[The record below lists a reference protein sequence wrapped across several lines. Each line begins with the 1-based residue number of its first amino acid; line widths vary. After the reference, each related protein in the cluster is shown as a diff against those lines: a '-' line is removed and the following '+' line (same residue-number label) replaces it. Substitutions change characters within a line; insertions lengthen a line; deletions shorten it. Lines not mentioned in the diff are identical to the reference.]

1 MHRIWLST
9 MYTFCCSANSSTSLI
24 IYFNNDKIVQECST
38 KIYIQTPCVTVLIL
52 SECTNSLC
60 ETIRT
65 ALGRTAP
72 HIINLDPLLS
82 TLCNGSSS
90 PRVYEQHESTVRT
103 ALSRTAPHNIQ
114 TSLLQVAV
122 VGISTNKVT
131 SYWCSIHYT
140 TH

>member
-1 MHRIWLST
+1 MALNYVYILLFREQLV
-9 MYTFCCSANSSTSLI
+9 LI
-24 IYFNNDKIVQECST
+24 NNIFQHDDTAQECST

-90 PRVYEQHESTVRT
+90 PRGYEQHESTVRT

-122 VGISTNKVT
+122 VGISTNNVT